1 MQLVLFRT
9 FFLIINE
16 ILLISSENDS
26 DNNLRTWDLIL
37 SILLYNINWKDE
49 NDDENED
56 FSFILSTSLIRL
68 FS

>member
-49 NDDENED
+49 NEDENED

>member
-9 FFLIINE
+9 FFLIVNE

-37 SILLYNINWKDE
+37 SILRYNINWKDE
-49 NDDENED
+49 NEDENED